1 MELKQIV
8 PILRIFDEGKA
19 KEFYLDFLGF
29 TLDWEHQFEPDTPLY
44 MQISKGNVRLHLSE
58 HYGDSSPGSTI
69 RIEMTGIS
77 ELHKELMEKKYK
89 YARPGLDK
97 TPWESV
103 ECKINDP
110 FGNKIVFCEF

>member
-1 MELKQIV
+1 MRKGERVL
-8 PILRIFDEGKA
+8 
-19 KEFYLDFLGF
+19 LG
-29 TLDWEHQFEPDTPLY
+29 LSGVYAGLGA
-44 MQISKGNVRLHLSE
+44 SVRAGHAAIYADLQRECKVHLSE
-58 HYGDSSPGSTI
+58 HYGDSSPGTTI

-77 ELHKELMEKKYK
+77 MSHKELIEKKYK
-89 YARPGLDK
+89 YARPCLEN